1 MKRSTRKK
9 VVRAIEKR
17 LTEILRA
24 GSATDDLSDVKEAK
38 TREIWRSGTFEIELS
53 DSLRSELENELN
65 KRPEPTDRDLDSF
78 LKEVRSIDAD
88 EVLRPSL
95 KHLARKLPPFPPGK
109 PPALN
114 PVQRKRVLAEVARL
128 CSHSNISRKEAY
140 RRVATKYSVHWRT
153 IQNLSTKTYKRGRRR
168 LSP

>member
-24 GSATDDLSDVKEAK
+24 TSATDDLSDVKEAK
-38 TREIWRSGTFEIELS
+38 TREIWRSGSFEIGLS
-53 DSLRSELENELN
+53 DSLRSELESALN
-65 KRPEPTDRDLDSF
+65 KRPEPADRDLDNF
-78 LKEVRSIDAD
+78 LKELRSIDAD

-109 PPALN
+109 PPVLN
-114 PVQRKRVLAEVARL
+114 PAQRKKVLAEVARL
-128 CSHSNISRKEAY
+128 SSHRNISRKEVY

-153 IQNLSTKTYKRGRRR
+153 IQNLSIETYKRGRKEA
-168 LSP
+168 